1 MLFVRMLESM
11 ENGHVLAD
19 QATFRNYLFFWSGQ
33 LVSLLGSSIVQ
44 FAIIWWITVET
55 GSALYLALA
64 SFLGLA
70 PLVMV
75 GPFAGVYADRWNR
88 KKLVFVA
95 DLMQAL
101 AIVILIVF
109 YWIGNV
115 VIWQVLAV
123 LTVRAVFQAFHE
135 PTVSAITPSM
145 VPKDKL
151 SRMNGL
157 TYLFSGAVRLVG
169 PVSAAVLLQFWQIQQ
184 ILWIDVLT
192 FLTAMVP
199 LFLIRIP
206 SVRASAKN
214 NSFKD
219 EFKQGFSF
227 VRRARGMLTIAILAT
242 GLNFLITPL
251 STLLPYFVKF
261 DHFGG
266 AAELAL
272 VMAFFEGGIL
282 GGGLFM
288 SLKKGFEKKIA
299 ISIVSIII
307 AFSGYALIALTPG
320 GMFWFMALSA
330 LVFAVCLPVANVLLQ
345 TIMQTAVP
353 LDMQGRVNSVT
364 MALSMAAQP
373 AGTLISG
380 AIVQF
385 TMTYQLFLGCSVAGI
400 AIAVASWFLTD
411 IRYLE
416 TLAAPIEPMSAPTN
430 TRVQ

>member
-1 MLFVRMLESM
+1 MLLVRMLESM
-11 ENGHVLAD
+11 ENGHTLAD
-19 QATFRNYLFFWSGQ
+19 QAAFRNYLLFWSGQ

-44 FAIIWWITVET
+44 FAIIWWITVVT
-55 GSALYLALA
+55 GSAMYLALA

-70 PLVMV
+70 PLVVV
-75 GPFAGVYADRWNR
+75 GPFAGVFADRWNR

-101 AIVILIVF
+101 AIVVLIIF

-157 TYLFSGAVRLVG
+157 NYLFSGAVRLAG

-184 ILWIDVLT
+184 ILWIDALT
-192 FLTAMVP
+192 FLAAMVP
-199 LFLIRIP
+199 LLIIKIP
-206 SVRASAKN
+206 FVRTSATN
-214 NSFKD
+214 SSFKD
-219 EFKQGFSF
+219 ELRQGFSF

-242 GLNFLITPL
+242 SLNFLITPL

-261 DHFGG
+261 DHLGG

-299 ISIVSIII
+299 TAIVSIII
-307 AFSGYALIALTPG
+307 AFSGYALIALTPSG
-320 GMFWFMALSA
+320 LFWFMALSA

-345 TIMQTAVP
+345 TIMQTVVP

-385 TMTYQLFLGCSVAGI
+385 TMTYQLFLGCSLAGI
-400 AIAVASWFLTD
+400 AIAAASWFFTD
-411 IRYLE
+411 IRHLE
-416 TLAAPIEPMSAPTN
+416 ALAVPSDSMSRKLP
-430 TRVQ
+430 